1 MLSTVMA
8 FLTLLV
14 EVELSMRLGWN
25 LTMMEAEMQKWKN
38 ENMKVV

>member
-25 LTMMEAEMQKWKN
+25 LTMEAEMQKWKN